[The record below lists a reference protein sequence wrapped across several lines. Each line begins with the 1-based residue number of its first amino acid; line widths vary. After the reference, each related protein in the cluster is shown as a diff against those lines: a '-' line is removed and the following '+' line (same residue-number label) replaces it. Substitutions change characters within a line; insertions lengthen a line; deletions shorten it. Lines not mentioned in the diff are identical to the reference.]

1 MESEAA
7 AFASAQQKHNQYMRY
22 GKKPRYIEVFQC
34 SGEDMNLVLTGLQP
48 PTAASKPA
56 LLSPGMLS
64 PAQSTPQ
71 SPPQATH
78 TISHSVQPPLTLAI
92 PPPAPSH
99 LTQSQ
104 AALQAQYIAHQNLI
118 ARQQTAHANV
128 AAAAAHQEYIL
139 FQNCGLLPHQQAAAA
154 AATAANS
161 AALQPYAAAQQHAQH
176 AAAAAAAA
184 QHPQIIFMT
193 RPTLMPQHHP
203 YQAYGY
209 HLPAAAATA
218 THQWPTAYHHPAA
231 AAAAAVANHNA
242 GLTAVSPLTGVM
254 PPTIKRSYENAF
266 QHDHNAVS
274 NTKRHYSAATAAH
287 TAAALYPHYFPP
299 SV

>member
-7 AFASAQQKHNQYMRY
+7 AYTSAQQKHNQYMRY

-48 PTAASKPA
+48 PATASKPA

-71 SPPQATH
+71 SPPNSTHSH
-78 TISHSVQPPLTLAI
+78 TIPHPVQPPLTLAI
-92 PPPAPSH
+92 PPQSSSY

-118 ARQQTAHANV
+118 ARQQTAAANV
-128 AAAAAHQEYIL
+128 AAHQEYIL
-139 FQNCGLLPHQQAAAA
+139 FQNCGLLPHHQAAAA
-154 AATAANS
+154 AAAS
-161 AALQPYAAAQQHAQH
+161 APATIPNYAAQHAQH

-184 QHPQIIFMT
+184 HHPQIIFMT
-193 RPTLMPQHHP
+193 RPTLMPQHP
-203 YQAYGY
+203 QTYGY
-209 HLPAAAATA
+209 LPAPATA
-218 THQWPTAYHHPAA
+218 AHQWQTAYHHPAA
-231 AAAAAVANHNA
+231 AAAANHAA

-254 PPTIKRSYENAF
+254 PTTIKRSYENAF
-266 QHDHNAVS
+266 QHDHNSVS
-274 NTKRHYSAATAAH
+274 NTKRHYTAATAAH
-287 TAAALYPHYFPP
+287 PAAALYPHYFPP
-299 SV
+299 NV